1 EPQPRQ
7 GVAGERV
14 EEEPTDGDGQ
24 GHDDGV
30 HEPDRETGSGEDAL
44 HARRRDG
51 IGYRGERVR
60 RRVRLR
66 LEGVRELDDKRVDEH
81 ERKEGQYAV
90 PEDLGGDALGTT
102 TVATCRPPDA
112 GRRVAATG
120 DRIPRLCH
128 EDAHRAPPE
137 GTARRKAR
145 AMRERDRGSSRSR

>member
-1 EPQPRQ
+1 
-7 GVAGERV
+7 
-14 EEEPTDGDGQ
+14 
-24 GHDDGV
+24 
-30 HEPDRETGSGEDAL
+30 
-44 HARRRDG
+44 ARRRDG

-145 AMRERDRGSSRSR
+145 AMRERDRGSSRSRITQRCSRVSTTMMANRMNEIAAPDPYSNSRNAVR